1 MDTDINSRLK
11 VSLGKNGQPKT
22 AYRSLCHKTT
32 RNAWITSAVVWVS
45 LMKLS
50 ITIGTELFSKVLEN
64 LVGEQSPYPRILG
77 LRWMGRLSSTELMMT
92 GSVVLVVEGGG
103 QAKEERWERKF
114 LQFYLD
120 ILRGCL
126 L

>member
-1 MDTDINSRLK
+1 
-11 VSLGKNGQPKT
+11 
-22 AYRSLCHKTT
+22 
-32 RNAWITSAVVWVS
+32 
-45 LMKLS
+45 MKLS

-64 LVGEQSPYPRILG
+64 LVGEQSPYRRILG
-77 LRWMGRLSSTELMMT
+77 LRWMGRLSGTELMMT
-92 GSVVLVVEGGG
+92 GSAVSVVEGGG
-103 QAKEERWERKF
+103 QAKEERWGRKF